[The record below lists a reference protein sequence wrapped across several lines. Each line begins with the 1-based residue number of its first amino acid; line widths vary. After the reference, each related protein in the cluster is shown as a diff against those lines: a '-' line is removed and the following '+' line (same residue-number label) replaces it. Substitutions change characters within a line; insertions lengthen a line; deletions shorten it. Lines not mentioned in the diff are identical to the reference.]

1 MYKYKKYIL
10 NKEQSIIFEISEL
23 VVLFLIVIYYLYI
36 DKKILALFFAIPF
49 IEHVRQITIY
59 YRQEGGSFIDY
70 ITLCYFLFGLCY
82 SISVSNN
89 LGAIACIIG
98 IVIHV
103 ITIITKTSFSQLISY
118 DEIKKYLFT

>member
-1 MYKYKKYIL
+1 MNKYKKYIL

-23 VVLFLIVIYYLYI
+23 VVLFLIVIHYLYI
-36 DKKILALFFAIPF
+36 DKKILALFFTIPF
-49 IEHVRQITIY
+49 VEHVRQITIH

-70 ITLCYFLFGLCY
+70 ITVFYFLFGLCY
-82 SISVSNN
+82 SVSVSNK

-103 ITIITKTSFSQLISY
+103 ITITTKTSFSQLVSY